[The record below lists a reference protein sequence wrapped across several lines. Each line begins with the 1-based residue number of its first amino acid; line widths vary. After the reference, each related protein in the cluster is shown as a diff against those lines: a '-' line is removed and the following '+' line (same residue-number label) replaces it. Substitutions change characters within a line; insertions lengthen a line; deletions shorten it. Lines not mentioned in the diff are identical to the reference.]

1 MSNNPKRPLVSSIPA
16 LAELELLQVIFEMEE
31 MEAEE
36 AISYPYRPSDPE
48 ADSYFEALEQ
58 EVLATGWSMEDLTQQ
73 GRILSDRVE
82 QLWSAFPTAID
93 DELTVELT
101 VESTVADVLSTTLFQ
116 RFATRAPRQL
126 LQGIAQKARQVAAQE
141 LSLAEQLVLCV
152 QDCLPNWGAEDLQV
166 FARPLAFAM
175 RSPETEVESALQS
188 IRSANW
194 TDLSEIEQARLSLVI
209 ARYAIVHAPHT
220 ADEVDDV
227 NIPPSAID

>member
-1 MSNNPKRPLVSSIPA
+1 MANNPKRPLVSSIPA
-16 LAELELLQVIFEMEE
+16 LAELELLQIIFEMEE

-58 EVLATGWSMEDLTQQ
+58 EILATGWSMEDLTEQ
-73 GRILSDRVE
+73 GQILSDRVE
-82 QLWSAFPTAID
+82 QLWSTFPTAIE
-93 DELTVELT
+93 DEST
-101 VESTVADVLSTTLFQ
+101 VESIGADVLSATLFQ
-116 RFATRAPRQL
+116 RFSPRVPRQL
-126 LQGIAQKARQVAAQE
+126 LQGIAKKARQVAAQE

-227 NIPPSAID
+227 NIPPSPID

>member
-1 MSNNPKRPLVSSIPA
+1 MTNNPKRPLVSSIPA
-16 LAELELLQVIFEMEE
+16 LAELELLQIIFEMEE

-36 AISYPYRPSDPE
+36 AIAYPYRPSDPQ

-58 EVLATGWSMEDLTQQ
+58 EILATGWSMDDLTEQ

-82 QLWSAFPTAID
+82 QLWSTFPAAI
-93 DELTVELT
+93 ENESVEFAA
-101 VESTVADVLSTTLFQ
+101 ESTIADVLSTTLFQ

-188 IRSANW
+188 IRSASW
-194 TDLSEIEQARLSLVI
+194 ADLSEIEQARLSLVI

-220 ADEVDDV
+220 ADEVDDM
-227 NIPPSAID
+227 NTPPEAID